1 MRNED
6 RVKIY
11 PATSLQKGMVYNSL
25 ANPNSGVEIEQIIF
39 TLNEKINIEAFNN
52 AWETVIGRHDI
63 SRTSFQWANTEIILQ
78 VVKPEVFLQHEYF
91 DWNGIF
97 DNKKEND
104 FNAYIKKDRLND
116 FDLNKAPLMRLTIIR
131 LDDSLYKVI
140 WTFHHALMDGRSFP
154 IIIEELFKYYDAY
167 CNGIDLSLVEASQ
180 FGEYAVWLS
189 SKDLNEDEKYWKEE
203 LEGFDKP
210 NSIPILTAI
219 NSNESGYA
227 RQEKK
232 LSETLSNSLRTFSKE
247 KNFSVNTMIQ
257 GAWSKLLYHYTG
269 DEDLIFGTTW
279 SCRYADFEG
288 VQSMAGLLIN
298 TLPMRIGITKN
309 KTVLQLLKE
318 IRERNIKMRKHLFA
332 PLNEIH
338 KWSKIKAGSS
348 LFESLVVFENYL
360 LDSLLR
366 NKGKMWEKRKFE
378 YVGQTNYPVT
388 LACYNDKEILLRIE
402 YYKNRFDKDAINRML
417 DHIETILHNF
427 EKNPII
433 PVMEVPYLTER
444 EMKQLL
450 VEWNNTKTEY
460 PRDASISELF
470 EEQVKAQPNEPAVS
484 FMGKTLS
491 YSELNEKANILADKL
506 VSFGV
511 KPEGKVAF
519 CIDRSIELIVVIV
532 SILKAGGAYV
542 PLDPE
547 YPRERLD
554 YMIADVDASI
564 LIIQKKW
571 EERVR
576 SNKVQVV
583 YVEDLYGSESQI
595 GENVVSGVNA
605 DNLAYIMY
613 TSGSTGRPKGI
624 EVTHR
629 NVVRL
634 VKNTNFANLSN
645 KEVFLLYAPV
655 SFDAST
661 LEIWGALLNGGKIAI
676 CPPGQLSPK
685 ELGEIIKTNK
695 VTLLW
700 LTAGLFHNIVEHD
713 IECLSSIKQLLS
725 GGDVLSPSV
734 VLKVLSEID
743 DVCMINGYG
752 PTENTTFTCC
762 YPMKKG
768 TRIGKTVPIGRPIS
782 NTKVYILDKHMKPVP
797 IGIPGELYTAGDG
810 LARGY
815 LNRPELTQQ
824 VFLPEL
830 FSESK
835 NSMMYKTGDLVRYL
849 PDGNI
854 EFWGRIDN
862 QVKLRG
868 YRIELGEIEAVIS
881 KYSDVSQVATIVR
894 NDNQGSKTLVAY
906 FTSKDDKINIE
917 NELRK
922 YLENKL
928 PQYMIPQFFIK
939 LDKFP
944 LTANGK
950 IDRNDLPSPKDV
962 VTGKKEYKEPS
973 NELERQIVE
982 IWKKIIGVGK
992 ISVDDKFNEVGG
1004 DSLMAVIL
1012 FFELERLTGKNM
1024 PLSTLL
1030 RAPTVRELAVE
1041 FGNQGKNKGKETDV
1055 INAVRRE
1062 NVDKQIWSS
1071 LVEIK
1076 KTGRQRPFFCFHAA
1090 GGNVLNYLQIASHLD
1105 VDQPMYGIQSIG
1117 LDGRTKPIRRLEEMA
1132 SYYKNEIKSIQ
1143 PHGPYLLGGGS
1154 MGGMIAFEV
1163 AQQLKR
1169 DGDKIIL
1176 LVMFDTLGPNYKHY
1190 TLNGEVKGVM
1200 NKLKLYWDSITSKG
1214 HIEKVQFIGAKII
1227 SVIVSRMKGL
1237 ICSIYYL
1244 LNIPIPH
1251 NIRYW
1256 YIEQVNIRALLNY
1269 TPKFYDG
1276 EITIITGSIEEN
1288 GVFNDPKRGW
1298 ENVALG
1304 GIKVFNI
1311 AGEHEKL
1318 VEKTELSQIV
1328 SNLLKEQ
1335 TKLHSNDHQRH
1346 YTTLSV

>member
-1 MRNED
+1 MRKED
-6 RVKIY
+6 EVKIY
-11 PATSLQKGMVYNSL
+11 PATSLQQGMIYNSL

-52 AWETVIGRHDI
+52 AWKKVIGRHDI
-63 SRTSFQWANTEIILQ
+63 LRTSFQWANTEKILQ
-78 VVKPEVFLQHEYF
+78 VVKPEVFLQHKYF
-91 DWNGIF
+91 DWNSIF
-97 DNKKEND
+97 NNNKEND
-104 FNAYIKKDRLND
+104 FKEYIKKDRLND
-116 FDLNKAPLMRLTIIR
+116 FDLSKAPLIRLAIFR

-154 IIIEELFKYYDAY
+154 IIIEELFKNYDAY
-167 CNGIDLSLVEASQ
+167 CNGIDLSVAETSQ
-180 FGEYAVWLS
+180 FGEYAAWLS
-189 SKDLNEDEKYWKEE
+189 NKDFNEDEKYWEKA
-203 LEGFDKP
+203 LEGFDRP
-210 NSIPILTAI
+210 NPLPILTAI

-227 RQEKK
+227 REEKK
-232 LSETLSNSLRTFSKE
+232 ISETLSNALRLFSK
-247 KNFSVNTMIQ
+247 KNEFSINTMIQ

-279 SCRYADFEG
+279 SCRYADFKG

-318 IRERNIKMRKHLFA
+318 IRERNITMRKHLFA
-332 PLNEIH
+332 PLNEVH
-338 KWSKIKAGSS
+338 KWSKIKAGST

-427 EKNPII
+427 EKNPIM

-450 VEWNNTKTEY
+450 VEWNSTNTEY
-460 PRDASISELF
+460 PRDASINELF
-470 EEQVKAQPNEPAVS
+470 EEQVKVRPDESAVS

-491 YSELNEKANILADKL
+491 YNELNKKTKILADKL
-506 VSFGV
+506 ISLGV
-511 KPEGKVAF
+511 KPETKVAF

-547 YPRERLD
+547 YPQERLD
-554 YMIADVDASI
+554 YMIDDTDAST
-564 LIIQKKW
+564 LIIQKKL
-571 EERVR
+571 EKRVR
-576 SNKVQVV
+576 SRKVQVI
-583 YVEDLYGSESQI
+583 YVEDLYRNENQP

-605 DNLAYIMY
+605 YNLAYIMY
-613 TSGSTGRPKGI
+613 TSGSTGMPKGI

-634 VKNTNFANLSN
+634 VKNTNFAKLSS
-645 KEVFLLYAPV
+645 KEVLLLYAPV

-661 LEIWGALLNGGKIAI
+661 LEIWGALLNGGKLII
-676 CPPGQLSPK
+676 CPPGHLSPK
-685 ELGEIIKTNK
+685 ELGEIIKKNK

-713 IECLSSIKQLLS
+713 IECLSSVKQLLS
-725 GGDVLSPSV
+725 GGDVLSPSA

-762 YPMKKG
+762 YPMNKG
-768 TRIGKTVPIGRPIS
+768 TRIGKTVPIGRPVS
-782 NTKVYILDKHMKPVP
+782 NTKVYILDKHMNPVP
-797 IGIPGELYTAGDG
+797 IGIPGELYTTGDG

-824 VFLPEL
+824 VFLPDP

-835 NSMMYKTGDLVRYL
+835 DSMMYKTGDIVRYL

-854 EFWGRIDN
+854 EFLGRIDN

-881 KYSDVSQVATIVR
+881 MYSDVSQVATIVR

-906 FTSKDDKINIE
+906 FTSKSDKTNIE
-917 NELRK
+917 KELRK
-922 YLENKL
+922 YLEIKL
-928 PQYMIPQFFIK
+928 PQYMIPQFLIK
-939 LDKFP
+939 LDRFP
-944 LTANGK
+944 LTSNGK
-950 IDRNDLPSPKDV
+950 LDRNALPSPKDF
-962 VTGKKEYKEPS
+962 VTEKKEYKEPTT
-973 NELERQIVE
+973 ELEKQIVK
-982 IWKKIIGVGK
+982 IWEKIIGVGR
-992 ISVDDKFNEVGG
+992 ISIDDKFNEVGG

-1012 FFELERLTGKNM
+1012 FAELERLTRKNM

-1041 FGNQGKNKGKETDV
+1041 FGNQGKNIGKETNA

-1062 NVDKQIWSS
+1062 NSDKQIWSS

-1076 KTGRQRPFFCFHAA
+1076 KSGRQRPFFCFHAA
-1090 GGNVLNYLQIASHLD
+1090 GGNVLNYLQIASYLD
-1105 VDQPMYGIQSIG
+1105 VDQPMYGIQSLG

-1132 SYYKNEIKSIQ
+1132 SYYINEIKSIQ

-1169 DGDKIIL
+1169 GGDKISL

-1200 NKLKLYWDSITSKG
+1200 NKLKLHWDAITSKG
-1214 HIEKVQFIGAKII
+1214 YIEKVHFIGEKIT
-1227 SVIVSRMKGL
+1227 STLTSRMKGL

-1256 YIEQVNIRALLNY
+1256 YIEQVNIRALLIY
-1269 TPKFYDG
+1269 TPQLYDG
-1276 EITIITGSIEEN
+1276 EITIITGSLEEN
-1288 GVFNDPKRGW
+1288 GVFSDPKRGW
-1298 ENVALG
+1298 EGVVLD
-1304 GIKVFNI
+1304 GIKVYSI

-1335 TKLHSNDHQRH
+1335 TKLYSNDHQSH
-1346 YTTLSV
+1346 HTTLSV